1 MSSSGCGGG
10 ARHLPTPTPPDA
22 RLNSRPWDR
31 SNLYADG
38 GGGGCDAR
46 APPAP
51 RTLTSWHH
59 FSRLRR
65 FQRSVDA
72 RGRLGGSARALPPA
86 TTPPNQ
92 QLFPFIR
99 VQRAAGGGVSAE
111 RGGGRARPSPSP
123 LLGSIADKFLFSS
136 HCMSELGGDKEP
148 RGEGRAP
155 PTPFHS
161 VHPPPSTATAYG

>member
-1 MSSSGCGGG
+1 MQ
-10 ARHLPTPTPPDA
+10 REHLPFV
-22 RLNSRPWDR
+22 RLTLSWIVHGVLIWFRLAVQPRAIFVRKKPSGKEIVFSHKDW
-31 SNLYADG
+31 G
-38 GGGGCDAR
+38 GVGAR
-46 APPAP
+46 AP
-51 RTLTSWHH
+51 S
-59 FSRLRR
+59 
-65 FQRSVDA
+65 
-72 RGRLGGSARALPPA
+72 SAFPPA